1 LVESEHQQGSPRRS
15 GTGRASRFIAAV
27 VLAFS
32 CMFMAHPAAAQERT
46 LSFVNVHTNE
56 RLTVVYKRNGQYVP
70 AAMAQINHIMRDW
83 RRNEVVTMD
92 PRLIDLAWEVY
103 QRTGATQPIHI
114 ICGYRAPETNAML
127 RSNSNGVAQNS
138 QHMNGNALD
147 FYIPGVNLTTLRNV
161 GLQMQVGGVGFYPT
175 SGSPFVH
182 LDVGSV
188 RMWPSI
194 SRSQLAQ
201 VFPDGR
207 SLYIPSD
214 GNALPG
220 YSEAQA
226 AYNARGQEVVALFGE
241 PVDGGNTRFARLN
254 RDDTAAAATIPATT
268 VAGPAVQVAAVQP
281 TYVTAPP
288 LPRPNRDPI
297 PGVNVTTTPETAP
310 APETAPIPL
319 PVPRPATAPAPTEPA
334 IVLAYAPQ
342 PGNDH
347 DPLAIL
353 TAPATAAAVIVPP
366 VAATQP
372 APAAAAA
379 NAQPFPAARIWSDP
393 LERVAAPDTTHTV
406 LPIYD
411 NTVTSRQAAFALLR
425 APDTAGSTVATARP
439 DMVLATSF
447 SDRGLVRASSFS
459 GPLVRQV
466 ALIDVNRPTTLA
478 AR

>member
-1 LVESEHQQGSPRRS
+1 M
-15 GTGRASRFIAAV
+15 

-32 CMFMAHPAAAQERT
+32 CLFLAQPAAAADRT
-46 LSFVNVHTNE
+46 LSFFNVHTNE
-56 RLTVVYKRNGQYVP
+56 RLTVVYKRDGQYIP

-92 PRLIDLAWEVY
+92 PRLIDLTWEVY

-127 RSNSNGVAQNS
+127 RANSNGVAQNS

-147 FYIPGVNLTTLRNV
+147 FYIPGVDLTTLRNV

-188 RMWPSI
+188 RMWPAI
-194 SRSQLAQ
+194 SRTQLAQ

-241 PVDGGNTRFARLN
+241 PIDGGTTRFARLN
-254 RDDTAAAATIPATT
+254 RNDTAEAATIPATT

-288 LPRPNRDPI
+288 VPRPNRDPI
-297 PGVNVTTTPETAP
+297 PGVTVTTAPEAAAAP
-310 APETAPIPL
+310 EPAAAPETVPV
-319 PVPRPATAPAPTEPA
+319 PVPRPSPAPTTAEPA
-334 IVLAYAPQ
+334 IVLAYAPEA
-342 PGNDH
+342 GTDH

-353 TAPATAAAVIVPP
+353 AAPVT
-366 VAATQP
+366 
-372 APAAAAA
+372 AAAAA
-379 NAQPFPAARIWSDP
+379 IVPPLAAAPPAPEAASVARPFPAARIWSDP
-393 LERVAAPDTTHTV
+393 LARVAAPDTSHTA

-411 NTVTSRQAAFALLR
+411 NSVTSRQAAFAVLR
-425 APDTAGSTVATARP
+425 APDTTNSTAATARP

-466 ALIDVNRPTTLA
+466 ALVDVNRPTTLA

>member
-1 LVESEHQQGSPRRS
+1 M
-15 GTGRASRFIAAV
+15 F
-27 VLAFS
+27 LAQ
-32 CMFMAHPAAAQERT
+32 PAAAQERT
-46 LSFVNVHTNE
+46 LSFVNAHTNE

-83 RRNEVVTMD
+83 RRNEVITMD

-103 QRTGATQPIHI
+103 QRSGATQPIYI

-127 RSNSNGVAQNS
+127 RSNSTGVAQNS
-138 QHMNGNALD
+138 QHMHGTALD

-188 RMWPSI
+188 RMWPAI

-207 SLYIPSD
+207 TLYIPSD
-214 GNALPG
+214 GTALPG

-226 AYNARGQEVVALFGE
+226 AYNARGREVVALFGE
-241 PVDGGNTRFARLN
+241 PIDGGNTRFARLN
-254 RDDTAAAATIPATT
+254 RNDTPEAATIPATT

-297 PGVNVTTTPETAP
+297 PGVNVTTTATETAP
-310 APETAPIPL
+310 ATTAPETAPIP
-319 PVPRPATAPAPTEPA
+319 VPRPTPPPAPAEPA
-334 IVLAYAPQ
+334 VVLAYAPQ

-353 TAPATAAAVIVPP
+353 TAPVTAAAAIVPQ

-372 APAAAAA
+372 APAAAAGDA
-379 NAQPFPAARIWSDP
+379 RPFPAARIWNDP
-393 LERVAAPDTTHTV
+393 LERIAAPDTTHTA

-411 NTVTSRQAAFALLR
+411 NTVTGRQVAFAVLR
-425 APDTAGSTVATARP
+425 PPATAGSTAATARP
-439 DMVLATSF
+439 EMVLATSF

-466 ALIDVNRPTTLA
+466 ALVDVNRPTTLA